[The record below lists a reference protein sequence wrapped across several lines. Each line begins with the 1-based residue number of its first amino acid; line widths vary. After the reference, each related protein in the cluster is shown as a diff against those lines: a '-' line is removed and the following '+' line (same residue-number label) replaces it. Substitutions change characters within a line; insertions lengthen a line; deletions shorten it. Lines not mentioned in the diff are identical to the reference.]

1 MLRSYSGAT
10 RVVFIVGDPIAQV
23 KSPLGVTQAL
33 RARGADAIVV
43 PAQVRPADIE
53 AFFTLARRMP
63 NVAINATPLGMRP
76 DDPLPLDAERLT
88 PATFVGDVVTWPERP
103 PLIEAARAR
112 GCSTLTGAALFDA
125 VRERMVDFLL
135 CLKDIE

>member
-103 PLIEAARAR
+103 PLIEAARSL